1 MLNMMAHFKR
11 GVDRDYLKHI
21 CISGECMS
29 FETGIYIAGAFPGAD
44 IYHIYGLT
52 EACPRVSYLQPDLF
66 KEYADCVGIPLRSV
80 TLKVLS
86 NDGKPVKTNEI
97 GVLWIKGANVMA
109 GYYNNPE
116 KTAEVL
122 QDGWLCTGD
131 LALINQKGLLKI
143 KGRADDLIIKA
154 GMNIYPQEIEAALKT
169 DSRVKELYVCGY
181 DDEKLGT
188 QIILNI
194 VGDFSD
200 ISEVKE
206 LCRMHLP
213 AYQMP
218 TNIHLVDE
226 LPKNG
231 SGKIIRR

>member
-11 GVDRDYLKHI
+11 GVARDYLKHI

-66 KEYADCVGIPLRSV
+66 KEYSDCVGIPLRSV

-122 QDGWLCTGD
+122 QDGWLCTG
-131 LALINQKGLLKI
+131 IWRLL
-143 KGRADDLIIKA
+143 
-154 GMNIYPQEIEAALKT
+154 
-169 DSRVKELYVCGY
+169 
-181 DDEKLGT
+181 
-188 QIILNI
+188 
-194 VGDFSD
+194 
-200 ISEVKE
+200 
-206 LCRMHLP
+206 
-213 AYQMP
+213 
-218 TNIHLVDE
+218 
-226 LPKNG
+226 
-231 SGKIIRR
+231 IRRDF